1 MKTIEIE
8 CRQID
13 EWDEA
18 TRKKIIEKHR
28 DINTDYINWN
38 EGVYEMWIDKL
49 ADMGYEEARIKYSG
63 FWSQGDGA
71 SFTGKVNII
80 KWLQVQ
86 NNPKY
91 SRILKLLENNTTS
104 ELDYSAE
111 VTRHSSHY
119 VHERTV
125 SLQLTWYPNKVYDLP
140 NVMSV
145 LEDIEKDIDED
156 IVDQCQAIYK
166 DLEEEYEG
174 QTSDEAVLD
183 TLRVNEYEMDN
194 TGKIYH

>member
-18 TRKKIIEKHR
+18 TRKKILDEHR
-28 DINTDYINWN
+28 DINVDYQGWYD
-38 EGVYEMWIDKL
+38 GVYQVWKEKL
-49 ADMGYEEARIKYSG
+49 AGMGYEDVDISFSG

-71 SFTGKVNII
+71 SFTGKVDIL
-80 KWLQVQ
+80 KWLQIQ
-86 NNPKY
+86 SNPKY
-91 SRILKLLENNTTS
+91 SRIVRLLENNVTS
-104 ELDYSAE
+104 ELDWSAE

-140 NVMSV
+140 NVMLV
-145 LEDIEKDIDED
+145 LEAIEKDIDED
-156 IVDQCQAIYK
+156 IIDQCRAIYR

-183 TLRVNEYEMDN
+183 TLRVNEYEMNN